1 MIAPA
6 VDKPSR
12 APFAF
17 CMLGRKQGAPSWQR
31 IRYSRKMP
39 VSESHHPRESSIIE
53 IEPGRVVVILPDS
66 GSATISMTLE
76 SVIDRLTG
84 KRELVQSKIDS
95 PGQPGPKGDRL
106 RQLDAFP
113 PRTYRLADAALGA
126 DAPVVKRTLD
136 VLFRIVFGSLGEQR
150 SDGSQ
155 SHDWPLAANAFL
167 TPVNSA
173 AAIVA

>member
-6 VDKPSR
+6 VDKPSW

-17 CMLGRKQGAPSWQR
+17 CMLGRKRGAPSWQR

-39 VSESHHPRESSIIE
+39 VSELRSIPREFSSIIE

-84 KRELVQSKIDS
+84 KREPS
-95 PGQPGPKGDRL
+95 P
-106 RQLDAFP
+106 
-113 PRTYRLADAALGA
+113 
-126 DAPVVKRTLD
+126 
-136 VLFRIVFGSLGEQR
+136 E
-150 SDGSQ
+150 
-155 SHDWPLAANAFL
+155 
-167 TPVNSA
+167 
-173 AAIVA
+173 